1 MMKVLTES
9 GHKVI
14 NVDNINIKKA
24 NTDRYG
30 RATETSMEYGFVSTR
45 VARKNTIN
53 DNSQQTLKAA
63 NQDKIKFHQ
72 NKSNPINKSKSDD
85 IKQLSDCV
93 FPKMKKPVS
102 FLKSGK
108 NSLELTTKKF
118 VPCKL

>member
-24 NTDRYG
+24 NADRYG

-63 NQDKIKFHQ
+63 NQDKIKFH
-72 NKSNPINKSKSDD
+72 
-85 IKQLSDCV
+85 
-93 FPKMKKPVS
+93 
-102 FLKSGK
+102 
-108 NSLELTTKKF
+108 
-118 VPCKL
+118 